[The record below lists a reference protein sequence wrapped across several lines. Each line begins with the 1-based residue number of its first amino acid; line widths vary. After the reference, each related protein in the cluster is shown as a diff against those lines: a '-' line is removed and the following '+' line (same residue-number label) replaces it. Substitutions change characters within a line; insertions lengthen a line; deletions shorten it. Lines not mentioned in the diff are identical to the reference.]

1 MKTGSSN
8 RWLWALLVNVAMAQ
22 ASIYVMRP
30 MITYR
35 ALENGASTYEIGLIA
50 SIYALTPLLVA
61 VSMGRWVGKFGEVPL
76 LMIGSLAFILLA
88 LSLSF
93 TNNVWAIAA
102 MTAIAGVAH
111 LANVAASQSMVAS
124 KSPNHL
130 QDHNFGFFSFST
142 SLGHTVGPMLGGFI
156 AGSAGVLP
164 KSSSSAFVFAAVLA
178 FLSLVP
184 FLAAKE
190 MKERRTKEEREI
202 AGAIRAR
209 DVVKRPGIKPAIWTS
224 LSVAS
229 VNDVLVVILP
239 LVGTEN
245 GISPVVIGLILSLR
259 SASAMISRF
268 LLGRLTTRFGSA
280 RVMNYSILLASI
292 FLLFTLFAKTA
303 IPLAFLMA
311 IVGFL
316 LGVGQPLTMSIVSKK
331 SPIEER
337 AMAISIRLF
346 GNRLGQFLV
355 PLGAGAV
362 AAPFGSSAIFVGLA
376 SLIASAGVISVATLD
391 DEVA

>member
-1 MKTGSSN
+1 MIEKNQG
-8 RWLWALLVNVAMAQ
+8 WLWSLLINVALAQ

-35 ALENGASTYEIGLIA
+35 ALENGSSTYEIGLIA
-50 SIYALTPLLVA
+50 AIYALTPLLVA
-61 VSMGRWVGKFGEVPL
+61 VSMGRWVGRFGEAPL
-76 LMIGSLAFILLA
+76 LIAGSVAFVLLAASLAFVNNIFALA
-88 LSLSF
+88 AL
-93 TNNVWAIAA
+93 
-102 MTAIAGVAH
+102 TAIAGIAH
-111 LANVAASQSMVAS
+111 LANVAASQALVAS

-130 QDHNFGFFSFST
+130 QEQNFGYFSFST
-142 SLGHTVGPMLGGFI
+142 SLGHTVGPMLGGLI

-164 KSSSSAFVFAAVLA
+164 KSSSSAFVFAAILA
-178 FLSLVP
+178 TLSLVP
-184 FLAAKE
+184 IFVAKE
-190 MKERRTKEEREI
+190 MRQRKSKAERDL

-245 GISPVVIGLILSLR
+245 GINPVVIGAILSLR
-259 SASAMISRF
+259 SAAAMISRF
-268 LLGRLTTRFGSA
+268 LLGSLTSKFGST
-280 RVMNYSILLASI
+280 RVMNYSINLAAI
-292 FLLFTLFAKTA
+292 FLLLTLFAKSA
-303 IPLAFLMA
+303 IPLAILMA

-346 GNRLGQFLV
+346 GNRLGQFIV
-355 PLGAGAV
+355 PLGMGVIAG
-362 AAPFGSSAIFVGLA
+362 PFGSSAIFAGLA
-376 SLIASAGVISVATLD
+376 SITASAGIVSLITLD
-391 DEVA
+391 DDLA

>member
-1 MKTGSSN
+1 MNDKN
-8 RWLWALLVNVAMAQ
+8 QRWLWSLLVNVALAQ

-50 SIYALTPLLVA
+50 AIYALTPLLIA
-61 VSMGRWVGKFGEVPL
+61 VSMGRWVGRFGEVPL
-76 LMIGSLAFILLA
+76 LLAGSGSFIFLSISLAFL
-88 LSLSF
+88 
-93 TNNVWAIAA
+93 NNVAAIAA
-102 MTAIAGVAH
+102 MTAMAGVAH

-130 QDHNFGFFSFST
+130 QDHNFGYFSFAT
-142 SLGHTVGPMLGGFI
+142 SLGHTVGPMLGGII

-164 KSSSSAFVFAAVLA
+164 RSSSSAFVFAAILA
-178 FLSLVP
+178 LLSLVP
-184 FLAAKE
+184 VFLVKE
-190 MKERRTKEEREI
+190 IKERKSKEEREI

-209 DVVKRPGIKPAIWTS
+209 DVVRRPGIKPAIWTS

-229 VNDVLVVILP
+229 VNDVIVVILP

-245 GISPVVIGLILSLR
+245 GINPVVIGAILSLR
-259 SASAMISRF
+259 SACAMISRF
-268 LLGRLTTRFGSA
+268 FLGALTSRFGTI
-280 RVMNYSILLASI
+280 RVMNYSMGLSAL
-292 FLLFTLFAKTA
+292 FLLLTLFATTA
-303 IPLAFLMA
+303 LPLAFSMA

-355 PLGAGAV
+355 PLGSGAL
-362 AAPFGSSAIFVGLA
+362 AAPFGSSAIFIGLA
-376 SLIASAGVISVATLD
+376 GMIASAGIVSLATLN
-391 DEVA
+391 DEVY